1 MSTGSGHSDNASSEI
16 SEMLEKSKREGEK
29 RRMRITG
36 TCLLVGIIG
45 SIAGTYIFLQRPNTA
60 EGMGHPNLYIGLSM
74 NFASGLIL
82 LLGVLPTDKRAIRM
96 AHGLVMFILVIS
108 ALATLLAAVLFFKK
122 GLDGDIPRKHRSYW
136 AAVVT
141 TNIWFQTGRLTT
153 AFYLPQRE
161 RLEKLWR
168 VYGTVL
174 MTTGS
179 AFIPLCAFLLYDM
192 PHLQRN
198 LPVFGGFL
206 TVLGVLSAWPNFRMR
221 AQALLSNCLRSGF
234 KRYLRRPYRCTGI
247 PLTVYWYDMYT
258 GISRTGTKT

>member
-60 EGMGHPNLYIGLSM
+60 EGMGHPNLYIGLAM

-122 GLDGDIPRKHRSYW
+122 GLEGDIPRKHRSYW
-136 AAVVT
+136 AAAVNVNWVANKRFEISKFKFKIPRART
-141 TNIWFQTGRLTT
+141 CELQGSFSAVSKPNF
-153 AFYLPQRE
+153 ASKYS
-161 RLEKLWR
+161 LESSRRDLHNALLC
-168 VYGTVL
+168 TVL
-174 MTTGS
+174 
-179 AFIPLCAFLLYDM
+179 
-192 PHLQRN
+192 
-198 LPVFGGFL
+198 
-206 TVLGVLSAWPNFRMR
+206 
-221 AQALLSNCLRSGF
+221 
-234 KRYLRRPYRCTGI
+234 
-247 PLTVYWYDMYT
+247 
-258 GISRTGTKT
+258 